1 MSSVRFVAPRGTEQM
16 LQTVVIVVHLLVA
29 LGVVVLVLLQH
40 GKGADAGAHS
50 GRGHRQRCSVVKVV
64 LPF

>member
-1 MSSVRFVAPRGTEQM
+1 M